1 MSGRLAGKIVLVTGG
16 ASGIG
21 LATVEACAREDAVAL
36 MADIDT
42 GAGATHAQRLKSAG
56 LRVEFM
62 QLDVTSEGDWR
73 RVADDVM
80 RRHGRLDVL
89 VNNAG
94 IARLA
99 PIEEETLE
107 GWRRT
112 QAVNMEGVFL
122 GTREA
127 VRVMKGHGGSIV
139 NLSSIEGLIG
149 EPLLPAY
156 NASKGGVRLFTKSTA
171 LYCAQ
176 QGYGIRANSVH
187 PGYVATPLIDN
198 ALAGLSSEKAVAL
211 HQDVL
216 SRIPLA
222 RMAEPRDIANAILF
236 LASDESSYM
245 TGSELVIDGG
255 YTAK

>member
-1 MSGRLAGKIVLVTGG
+1 MSGRLAGKVVLVTGG

-62 QLDVTSEGDWR
+62 QLDVTSEG
-73 RVADDVM
+73 
-80 RRHGRLDVL
+80 
-89 VNNAG
+89 
-94 IARLA
+94 
-99 PIEEETLE
+99 
-107 GWRRT
+107 WRRT

-122 GTREA
+122 GTRES
-127 VRVMKGHGGSIV
+127 VR
-139 NLSSIEGLIG
+139 
-149 EPLLPAY
+149 
-156 NASKGGVRLFTKSTA
+156 T
-171 LYCAQ
+171 
-176 QGYGIRANSVH
+176 
-187 PGYVATPLIDN
+187 
-198 ALAGLSSEKAVAL
+198 
-211 HQDVL
+211 L

-255 YTAK
+255 YTAQ

>member
-1 MSGRLAGKIVLVTGG
+1 MSGRLAGKVVLVTGG

-42 GAGATHAQRLKSAG
+42 GAGATHAQRLKSVG

-94 IARLA
+94 IVRLA

-122 GTREA
+122 GTRES
-127 VRVMKGHGGSIV
+127 VRTRCI
-139 NLSSIEGLIG
+139 L
-149 EPLLPAY
+149 
-156 NASKGGVRLFTKSTA
+156 
-171 LYCAQ
+171 
-176 QGYGIRANSVH
+176 
-187 PGYVATPLIDN
+187 ATSP
-198 ALAGLSSEKAVAL
+198 
-211 HQDVL
+211 H
-216 SRIPLA
+216 R
-222 RMAEPRDIANAILF
+222 
-236 LASDESSYM
+236 
-245 TGSELVIDGG
+245 
-255 YTAK
+255 